1 LERCGKGPR
10 RSLTRPVKSYYSN
23 SGRNVID
30 VTAPGG
36 DFRVPS
42 ATPSRNG
49 RILSTVTNGG
59 WGWKQGTSMAGPPV
73 AGVLALI
80 RDTDTGLQAKQAI
93 NVLEREADQLACPTF
108 YDANRTVS
116 TTPPERARRP
126 APAITVPA
134 TRRV

>member
-1 LERCGKGPR
+1 MGLEAGHIDG
-10 RSLTRPVKSYYSN
+10 RP
-23 SGRNVID
+23 
-30 VTAPGG
+30 AC
-36 DFRVPS
+36 
-42 ATPSRNG
+42 
-49 RILSTVTNGG
+49 
-59 WGWKQGTSMAGPPV
+59 

-80 RDTDTGLQAKQAI
+80 RGTDTGLQAKQAI